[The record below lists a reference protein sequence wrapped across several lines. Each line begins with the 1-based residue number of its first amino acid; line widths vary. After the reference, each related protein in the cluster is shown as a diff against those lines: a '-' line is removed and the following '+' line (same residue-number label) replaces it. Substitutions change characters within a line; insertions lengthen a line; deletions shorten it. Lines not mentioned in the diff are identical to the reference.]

1 MTLSKQLTLR
11 LPADLKRELN
21 DYAKA
26 TGQSRS
32 AVVREAIAIYG
43 PRPRDAPP
51 ELAVLDIDDDLPS

>member
-43 PRPRDAPP
+43 PRQGDERGEPAT
-51 ELAVLDIDDDLPS
+51 LDVGNNQ